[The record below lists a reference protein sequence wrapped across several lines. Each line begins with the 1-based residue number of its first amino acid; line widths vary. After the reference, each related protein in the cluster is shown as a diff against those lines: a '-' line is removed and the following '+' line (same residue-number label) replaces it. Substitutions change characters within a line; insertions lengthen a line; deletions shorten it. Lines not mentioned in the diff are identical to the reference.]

1 MLLQR
6 WGMALRDWGTNMP
19 IFGSAQGT
27 SAALGD
33 MMQGAQLQGQQL
45 RNVSMATQLA
55 EQARMA
61 QLAQQEAGSGK
72 GPADQLEDMANMA
85 LKSGLT
91 ASGAKLATDAAGLR
105 LKQAQT
111 AQAQGRTF
119 QAQATAAKAELAM
132 AEGLL
137 GNVNDQ
143 ASWDAAN
150 SLFESMTG
158 RPSPLKNLPYSPQL
172 VANLQQATLTLK
184 DKLKLKI
191 DEMNAQTRA
200 ESASSAESFRE
211 FRKGYLTQ
219 DLQLRKERETRLA
232 KPGGRNA
239 DMGAPVKSELDHA
252 DDLLRESFP
261 DLPDAERTNAA
272 YTIASRARAI
282 RKTTPGLDA
291 DAAMERA
298 LTESRGQFKTL
309 NDGYKYLVPVP
320 GTERKVTHFDR
331 SGKPG
336 ASSTGKSALDLPSNP
351 TAQSLK
357 AGQAYKLPG
366 GQVGTWNPGTQSFDL
381 EEE

>member
-1 MLLQR
+1 
-6 WGMALRDWGTNMP
+6 MP
-19 IFGSAQGT
+19 IFGTAGGT
-27 SAALGD
+27 SAALSD

-45 RNVSMATQLA
+45 RNVGMATQLA

-61 QLAQQEAGSGK
+61 QMAQQEAGSGK
-72 GPADQLEDMANMA
+72 DPADQLEDLARMAM
-85 LKSGLT
+85 KSGLT

-111 AQAQGRTF
+111 TQAQGRTF
-119 QAQATAAKAELAM
+119 QAQATAAQAELKM

-158 RPSPLKNLPYSPQL
+158 RPSPLKSLPYSPQL
-172 VANLQQATLTLK
+172 VAQLQQATLTLK

-191 DEMNAQTRA
+191 DEMNANTRA
-200 ESASSAESFRE
+200 ENAASAESFRE
-211 FRKGYLTQ
+211 FRKGYLAQ
-219 DLQLRKERETRLA
+219 EQQLHRDREARLT
-232 KPGGRNA
+232 KPGGKNA
-239 DMGAPVKSELDHA
+239 DIGAPVQSELDHA
-252 DDLLRESFP
+252 NDLLKESFP

-272 YTIASRARAI
+272 YAVASRARAI

-291 DAAMERA
+291 DAAMARA

-309 NDGYKYLVPVP
+309 NDSYKFMGMPVP

-331 SGKPG
+331 SGKPV
-336 ASSTGKSALDLPSNP
+336 APSTGKSALDLPSNP

>member
-1 MLLQR
+1 
-6 WGMALRDWGTNMP
+6 MP
-19 IFGSAQGT
+19 IFGSAGGT
-27 SAALGD
+27 SAALAD
-33 MMQGAQLQGQQL
+33 MMQGAQLQDQQL
-45 RNVSMATQLA
+45 RNVSMATQIA

-61 QLAQQEAGSGK
+61 QLAQAEAASGANK
-72 GPADQLEDMANMA
+72 TPADQLEDMANMA
-85 LKSGLT
+85 MKSGLT
-91 ASGAKLATDAAGLR
+91 ASGAKMATDAAGIR

-119 QAQATAAKAELAM
+119 QAQATAAQAELKM

-137 GNVNDQ
+137 SNVTDQ

-158 RPSPLKNLPYSPQL
+158 RQSPLKSIPYSPAL
-172 VANLQQATLTLK
+172 VAQLQQATLTLK

-200 ESASSAESFRE
+200 ESAASAESFRA
-211 FRKGYLTQ
+211 FRKGYLAQ
-219 DLQLRKERETRLA
+219 DLQLRKDREARLA

-252 DDLLRESFP
+252 DDLLQEVFP
-261 DLPDAERTNAA
+261 DLPDTERTNAA
-272 YTIASRARAI
+272 YVVAARARAL

-309 NDGYKYLVPVP
+309 NDSYKFMGIGIP
-320 GTERKVTHFDR
+320 GTSKKVTHFER
-331 SGKPG
+331 SGKPA
-336 ASSTGKSALDLPSNP
+336 ASATGKSTMDLPPNP

-357 AGQAYKLPG
+357 AGQAYRLPG
-366 GQVGTWNPGTQSFDL
+366 GQVGTWNPSTQSFDL